1 MGGRDGHA
9 SSGKPLLDAA
19 SREAAVRSAT
29 DAVLR
34 VVDLPTL
41 ERQAVAATR
50 ASARSR
56 GAGPLGRL
64 TSFIYRTSGRQTAV
78 ADPTRF
84 LLRWRERGGLGPAVE
99 SIRGAISAPVR
110 DSPPAIRPAIAAT
123 LDQGEVRVG
132 LERAV
137 DRAVGGVGVL
147 QAPTSRWWAVFG
159 LLQTL
164 ATAAIVLSA
173 AWVVVWI
180 LVRPATGSVVL
191 PVLGPVPSPFV
202 ALVVS
207 LLAGYLVA
215 RLLGAH
221 AGWLGRRWAT
231 GVRDRLAGAVEREVK
246 EGAFRRIDEL
256 DAARGRLADSVADIE
271 RWCGAV
277 SRG

>member
-1 MGGRDGHA
+1 MTM
-9 SSGKPLLDAA
+9 SF
-19 SREAAVRSAT
+19 
-29 DAVLR
+29 
-34 VVDLPTL
+34 
-41 ERQAVAATR
+41 
-50 ASARSR
+50 AR
-56 GAGPLGRL
+56 
-64 TSFIYRTSGRQTAV
+64 
-78 ADPTRF
+78 
-84 LLRWRERGGLGPAVE
+84 
-99 SIRGAISAPVR
+99 
-110 DSPPAIRPAIAAT
+110 
-123 LDQGEVRVG
+123 
-132 LERAV
+132 
-137 DRAVGGVGVL
+137 
-147 QAPTSRWWAVFG
+147 PTSRWWTVFG

-215 RLLGAH
+215 RLLGVH